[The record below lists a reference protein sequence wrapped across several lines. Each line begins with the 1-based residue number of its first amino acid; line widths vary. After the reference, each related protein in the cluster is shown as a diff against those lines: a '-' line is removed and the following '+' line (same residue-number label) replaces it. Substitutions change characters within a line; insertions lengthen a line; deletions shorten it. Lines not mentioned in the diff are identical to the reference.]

1 MTSSPGQSV
10 LCPSIIKAAEMV
22 MVTRVRTEPT
32 PHYTRLDLLTELLF
46 PPRQEVSGDR
56 RVGCTVRWHGQQLG
70 LMGPRGSQ

>member
-46 PPRQEVSGDR
+46 PQGRKCRETGEWGAQ
-56 RVGCTVRWHGQQLG
+56 
-70 LMGPRGSQ
+70 